1 MDIDDMTPHKA
12 LALVRERYINEL
24 RHLHHVVR
32 HGGSPTVAHLETLER
47 YRQLEEMQ
55 EERAMQELG
64 LAPDP
69 DQLDQLEAAQ

>member
-1 MDIDDMTPHKA
+1 MDIDDMNPHKA

-24 RHLHHVVR
+24 RRLHHVVR

-47 YRQLEEMQ
+47 YRQLEEMV
-55 EERAMQELG
+55 EERAMQACG

-69 DQLDQLEAAQ
+69 DQLDLLEAAQ